1 MSDVHAQEVTI
12 LCLGGSSGTL
22 ELVGVQ
28 DQTGWRFQVRTN
40 EAGLL
45 DEDEDWQPPPRPW
58 VRSWHEALDQLA
70 CHPWRRLIPLHVEPT
85 FRAQIVG
92 AFLGADTTDRH
103 VLNDLQ
109 DILHQWMTVL
119 ASPGQGRRF
128 GADPSRTMDS
138 S

>member
-12 LCLGGSSGTL
+12 LRLGGSSGTL

-45 DEDEDWQPPPRPW
+45 NEEDAFEPPPRPW
-58 VRSWHEALDQLA
+58 VRSWHEALDQLGSF
-70 CHPWRRLIPLHVEPT
+70 PWRRLIPLHVEPA

-92 AFLGADTTDRH
+92 AFLGADTTDRD
-103 VLNDLQ
+103 VLDHLQ
-109 DILHQWMTVL
+109 DILHRWITVL
-119 ASPGQGRRF
+119 ASPGRF
-128 GADPSRTMDS
+128 DLLEPRA
-138 S
+138 